1 MSNWLENTLPHL
13 PLPPPP
19 FSLCHCD
26 VTRALTCEI
35 EQSSQ
40 PKHTHLDNELCG
52 ERVALTAHIHT
63 HTHTDVSTCE
73 VLLSPS
79 HSLSVCHSLSFFL
92 FLTKGLSF
100 KMAYKWNC
108 WKIKNRSR
116 HFVFHATRRLII
128 KTDFYMQRQCQR
140 NVCYRHTQ
148 SYTHTHTQCEW
159 VCSVQFSRVE
169 FASFRFGWAHKICKI
184 SCNVFISVYI

>member
-1 MSNWLENTLPHL
+1 MSNCLANPT
-13 PLPPPP
+13 PLLTPPPLL
-19 FSLCHCD
+19 SVCHFD

-63 HTHTDVSTCE
+63 HRCKHVRGFT
-73 VLLSPS
+73 LSF
-79 HSLSVCHSLSFFL
+79 SLSVCLSLSLSL

-140 NVCYRHTQ
+140 NVCYRHTH
-148 SYTHTHTQCEW
+148 THTHTVW
-159 VCSVQFSRVE
+159 VSVFSSIQSSWV
-169 FASFRFGWAHKICKI
+169 RF
-184 SCNVFISVYI
+184 VSVWLGT

>member
-1 MSNWLENTLPHL
+1 MSTVLNVKLPGKYPTPLATPPSPIQSVPLRRHSSAHL
-13 PLPPPP
+13 WNRAVKPAKTHAPWQ
-19 FSLCHCD
+19 
-26 VTRALTCEI
+26 RALRRTCRFD
-35 EQSSQ
+35 SS
-40 PKHTHLDNELCG
+40 
-52 ERVALTAHIHT
+52 HT

-79 HSLSVCHSLSFFL
+79 HSLTVCHSLSLSFFL

-128 KTDFYMQRQCQR
+128 KTDFYMQRQFQR
-140 NVCYRHTQ
+140 NVC
-148 SYTHTHTQCEW
+148 
-159 VCSVQFSRVE
+159 
-169 FASFRFGWAHKICKI
+169 
-184 SCNVFISVYI
+184 